1 MIIYVTICSIYDSR
15 FMVTYCLNNQWH
27 YFVRFEPFLTFSL
40 LHFQYVTKNVIIEHQ
55 NINFLI
61 LDRRRKGSIRY
72 VVSSKTHFKIKL
84 CWHPIY
90 LPHLCLSGQNEGSNY
105 EVKSNM
111 AHMQDIFFLDSRLVS
126 CRFRVKC
133 AFKSFYIP

>member
-27 YFVRFEPFLTFSL
+27 YFARFEPFSTFSL

-61 LDRRRKGSIRY
+61 LDRVEGKVRY
-72 VVSSKTHFKIKL
+72 GMSSPQKLILKLNYVGTPFTCLTHAFF
-84 CWHPIY
+84 
-90 LPHLCLSGQNEGSNY
+90 QNKRSNCG
-105 EVKSNM
+105 VKSNM
-111 AHMQDIFFLDSRLVS
+111 TNIISERWRSYSM
-126 CRFRVKC
+126 
-133 AFKSFYIP
+133 

>member
-27 YFVRFEPFLTFSL
+27 YFARFEPFLTFSL
-40 LHFQYVTKNVIIEHQ
+40 LHFQYITKNVIIEHQ

-72 VVSSKTHFKIKL
+72 VTYRMSSPQKLILKLNYVGTPFTHLIYAFRDCRVKMKGQTMGSNQIWPICRTYFFKIPDR
-84 CWHPIY
+84 CH
-90 LPHLCLSGQNEGSNY
+90 
-105 EVKSNM
+105 
-111 AHMQDIFFLDSRLVS
+111 ADSV
-126 CRFRVKC
+126 
-133 AFKSFYIP
+133 